1 MRRARRSQGGR
12 SQGEAYTDMAT
23 VKVPLTVFTL
33 TLSLFACSQPVAS
46 PLGSPI
52 PSQIA
57 TESDTAFS
65 ESQEVDALL
74 ASPSTDISGILVF
87 VSDISGK
94 YRIGTLDLRSKT
106 ISTLTS
112 TSFDADPSLS
122 SDGRRILFIT
132 NRVRNPYYD
141 IYIMN
146 IDGSDQKPI
155 DSANDLSI
163 RSNFAPV
170 LSPDGQYVVFHSDR
184 DLSGNMD
191 IYVAEIS
198 GGKSKRLTNH
208 PAMDINPSWSPD
220 GRYIVFSSDRDGQY
234 DIYIMD
240 SDGSNLKK
248 LFNNPEY
255 SDLYPRYSPNG
266 QYIAFT
272 AQFYLGGGDSHIAL
286 IRSDGS
292 GYRMVTQGRG
302 QYQRATW
309 AGNQALVFSGRRS
322 VYDKWQIFIT
332 RIDNFNPIK
341 LTQDEANF
349 YTPSLLV
356 LK

>member
-1 MRRARRSQGGR
+1 MI
-12 SQGEAYTDMAT
+12 MAT
-23 VKVPLTVFTL
+23 VKASPAVLLTSAL
-33 TLSLFACSQPVAS
+33 TLFLFACTQPSAS
-46 PLGSPI
+46 PLDSPV
-52 PSQIA
+52 PSQVA
-57 TESDTAFS
+57 TESNTTPS
-65 ESQEVDALL
+65 KSHEQEVDALL
-74 ASPSTDISGILVF
+74 ASPSANIPGVLIF
-87 VSDISGK
+87 VSDLFGK
-94 YRIGTLDLRSKT
+94 PGIGALDLRDRT
-106 ISTLTS
+106 IRMLTS
-112 TSFDADPSLS
+112 GSIDADPSLS
-122 SDGRRILFIT
+122 SDGRKIVFIST
-132 NRVRNPYYD
+132 RNRDPYYD

-146 IDGSDQKPI
+146 IDGSDQNPI
-155 DSANDLSI
+155 RSANDLSI
-163 RSNFAPV
+163 RSNFSPV

-255 SDLYPRYSPNG
+255 SDLYPIYSPNG

-272 AQFYLGGGDSHIAL
+272 VQFYLGGGDSHIAL

-309 AGNQALVFSGRRS
+309 AGNRALVFSGRRS

-341 LTQDEANF
+341 LTQGEANF